1 MNDLHEG
8 TYGRASLAFIIIV
21 LIMVVGPF
29 ALMAFG
35 LWYGHGLRIT
45 W

>member
-8 TYGRASLAFIIIV
+8 AYGRASLAFMIIV
-21 LIMVVGPF
+21 LIMIDGPF

-35 LWYGHGLRIT
+35 LWYGHGFRIT
-45 W
+45 F